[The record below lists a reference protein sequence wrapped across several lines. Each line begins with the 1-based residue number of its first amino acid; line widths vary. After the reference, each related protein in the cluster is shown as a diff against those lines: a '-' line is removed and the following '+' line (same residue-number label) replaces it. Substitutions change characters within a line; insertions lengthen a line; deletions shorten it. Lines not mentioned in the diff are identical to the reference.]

1 MGNPMAHVPLIPALL
16 TTGFLS
22 AGVFVTVNFR
32 ISPSP
37 SLPVTA
43 ASIATKQFGLNEYTM
58 LQPGMTLTE
67 VRSILGKGTELKST
81 ANSATYEWKNADGSR
96 IHCSFKQ
103 GKLELKEQSK
113 LG

>member
-1 MGNPMAHVPLIPALL
+1 MGNPMARVPLIPALL
-16 TTGFLS
+16 ATGFLS
-22 AGVFVTVNFR
+22 AGVVVTGNFR
-32 ISPSP
+32 ISPP
-37 SLPVTA
+37 SLPVA
-43 ASIATKQFGLNEYTM
+43 AAPIAAKQFGLNEYTI

-67 VRSILGKGTELKST
+67 VRSILGKGIELKST

>member
-1 MGNPMAHVPLIPALL
+1 MGNQMARVPLIPALL

-22 AGVFVTVNFR
+22 AGVFVTVNFY
-32 ISPSP
+32 I
-37 SLPVTA
+37 SLPPRFPVA
-43 ASIATKQFGLNEYTM
+43 AAFITNKPFGLNEYTM
-58 LQPGMTLTE
+58 LKPGMTLTE

-81 ANSATYEWKNADGSR
+81 ASSATYEWKNADGSS